1 MARTRKSKQ
10 KSFRELLESY
20 MKIRG
25 LDIVIVLEDGRE
37 IELHKNRKLEDDA
50 IVVHD
55 KVLGELR
62 IPISSIRSVDL
73 YAA

>member
-1 MARTRKSKQ
+1 MARTRKSKP

-37 IELHKNRKLEDDA
+37 IELHKNRKLEEDA